1 MGGLLLY
8 VRLHGQVIPVD
19 AEPDATVQQLMQR
32 VAEAVG
38 GEPPLLQF
46 QGADLNPEDLI
57 SDTGVSQEAT
67 LDAVRRRVF
76 RYEHDFDEN
85 GLFYYIGTLG
95 LQEPWKNPDSE
106 RRLVSCQKKPEWF
119 SPSSSPASN
128 LVGREGSYCRTEKA
142 LRAHFE
148 VDISRVG
155 SIAPTHYT
163 LRHGRVQETYV
174 LRSWELLGSADGEEW
189 TLLDRREESPLRRE
203 DSEPQQGSPPYF
215 TGVLHAARN
224 RASLE
229 QSLVSGEDGVRTRPR
244 RDYDLDTRHL
254 EGQPD
259 LSLGQGLER
268 SRPWPEPRTEPR
280 TEPA

>member
-215 TGVLHAARN
+215 TRTFDVPTAAKACTRFRIVGLQNGDPQDMDTEEDCFVYLH
-224 RASLE
+224 
-229 QSLVSGEDGVRTRPR
+229 
-244 RDYDLDTRHL
+244 
-254 EGQPD
+254 
-259 LSLGQGLER
+259 LSGLELYGSATIGGIDR
-268 SRPWPEPRTEPR
+268 AGSGSLPT
-280 TEPA
+280 

>member
-128 LVGREGSYCRTEKA
+128 LVGREGSYSGA
-142 LRAHFE
+142 GILLPVDRA
-148 VDISRVG
+148 
-155 SIAPTHYT
+155 AA
-163 LRHGRVQETYV
+163 GR
-174 LRSWELLGSADGEEW
+174 
-189 TLLDRREESPLRRE
+189 RRPC
-203 DSEPQQGSPPYF
+203 
-215 TGVLHAARN
+215 
-224 RASLE
+224 
-229 QSLVSGEDGVRTRPR
+229 VRTSKSTSAEWAASPR
-244 RDYDLDTRHL
+244 RTTH
-254 EGQPD
+254 
-259 LSLGQGLER
+259 
-268 SRPWPEPRTEPR
+268 
-280 TEPA
+280 